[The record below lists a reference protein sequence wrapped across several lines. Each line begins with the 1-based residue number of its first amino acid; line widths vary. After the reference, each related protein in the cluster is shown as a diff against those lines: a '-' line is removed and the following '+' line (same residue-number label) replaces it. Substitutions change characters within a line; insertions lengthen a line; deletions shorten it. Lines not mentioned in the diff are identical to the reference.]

1 MNTPISDLELL
12 LSTMEPVLN
21 PGTFVF
27 TSVEDVA
34 DLEPGVVIASIRE
47 PEGLSVIL
55 NESDAL
61 QRNLPILFRSAWI
74 TLTVNSDLQPVGFTS
89 AFSSAL
95 GEAGISCN
103 VVAGTFHDHVF
114 VPLEDAEKAMDELR
128 ELQAFYKSKSWPK
141 HK

>member
-1 MNTPISDLELL
+1 
-12 LSTMEPVLN
+12 MEPVLN

-27 TSVEDVA
+27 TSVEDAA
-34 DLEPGVVIASIRE
+34 DLEPGAVIASIRE

-61 QRNLPILFRSAWI
+61 KRNLPILFRSAWI
-74 TLTVNSDLQPVGFTS
+74 TLTVNSDLQAVGFTS

-128 ELQAFYKSKSWPK
+128 GLQASSKIKSRPK
-141 HK
+141 